1 MTLGRRRMMQ
11 PPPAVRRRPARVW
24 LLVLVALLALAGGVI
39 VGIALVRSGRLAGP
53 QTAGAAATQ
62 PAGSGGEEK
71 QLWTCGMHPQV
82 ILDHPG
88 ECPICHMKLTPLKKE
103 DQAKTAAKQGP
114 QQRKILYWRA
124 PMDPTYISDKPGK
137 SPMGMDLVPVYAD
150 EVSVGPTVRIDPVTR
165 QNMGIR
171 TIRVRRGPLVKT
183 IRTLGRVDYD
193 ERRVTYVDMK
203 YDGWI
208 EKLIVDQTGV
218 PVRRGEPLFEI
229 YSPKLYQSQEE
240 LVAALRG
247 RERLRET
254 PLPEAR
260 AEAQRLVDDAIK
272 QLRYLDLTEAQ
283 IEEIRRTRRSR
294 KSLAY
299 YSPATGIVVNKH
311 AQEGMYVKP
320 GMRLYT
326 IADLSHVWVYVDIYE
341 YQLPWVR
348 IGQKA
353 TMTLP
358 YIPGKQYEGRVT
370 YIYPYLEKQTRTIK
384 VRLEFANPGIELKP
398 DMYATVVLHAV
409 LDRQA
414 LLIPR
419 EAYIDSGRRRIAFVD
434 LDDGKF
440 EPRDI
445 QVGVETEE
453 GWVEVRYGLDEGERV
468 VISGQFL
475 LDAESKLRE
484 AVQKMLEPGK
494 IETTPAA
501 LPGGSESRP
510 GAASAP
516 ATQPAQPGGIPPDAK
531 YACPMETHPD
541 AEDPADRGPYFSREP
556 GRCPICG
563 MRLKPIDQ
571 LDWVKARKAAGG
583 SPIGYSC
590 PEHPHVL
597 ATEPGSCPRCGR
609 ALAPFKMMFTC
620 PNPEHAD
627 VISPQPGYCPRDHRA
642 LVPYRGV
649 WLSPE
654 LAAQNIP
661 PNPESAARARYHC
674 PLHPLV
680 HSDRP
685 ARCTI
690 CGRALV
696 PQTPATRPAPPAAGG
711 PYVCPMHPDERSDDP
726 QARCPI
732 CGMQLVPQAALPRPT
747 TVPAALRTAVN
758 FAMEHYLQI
767 QRLLAADTTEG
778 LDRQARGLA
787 EAADRLLADLR
798 RHPDEAPDQVRAAT
812 QELLAAAQR
821 LSGQPLDEARVTF
834 VRIGAAMEQ
843 LVDHIRPDRQRFET
857 IYIFHCPMTKGDWLQ
872 TTPEMKNPFYGR
884 AMLKCGELKSRR

>member
-1 MTLGRRRMMQ
+1 MI
-11 PPPAVRRRPARVW
+11 VRTTARSGPRAARPASLW
-24 LLVLVALLALAGGVI
+24 GMVLVVLLALAGGLLA
-39 VGIALVRSGRLAGP
+39 GIALVRAGWFDRLAGP
-53 QTAGAAATQ
+53 QPAAGQSAAAPQ
-62 PAGSGGEEK
+62 QEEK

-88 ECPICHMKLTPLKKE
+88 ECPICHMKLTPLKKDE
-103 DQAKTAAKQGP
+103 SAGAEKPEKGP

-150 EVSVGPTVRIDPVTR
+150 EVSVGPAVSIDPVTR

-171 TIRVRRGPLVKT
+171 TLAVRRGPLVKT

-193 ERRVTYVDMK
+193 EGLVSYVDMK

-208 EKLIVDQTGV
+208 EKLFVDQTGV
-218 PVRRGEPLFEI
+218 QVQRGQPLFEI
-229 YSPKLYQSQEE
+229 YSPKLYQAQEE

-247 RERLRET
+247 LERLRET
-254 PLPEAR
+254 PLPEAL
-260 AEAQRLVDDAIK
+260 AEAQRLVDDAVK
-272 QLRYLDLTEAQ
+272 QLLYLDLTEQQ
-283 IEEIRRTRRSR
+283 IEEVRRTRRSR
-294 KSLAY
+294 KSMTY
-299 YSPATGIVVNKH
+299 YSPASGIVVNKH

-341 YQLPWVR
+341 YQLPWVH

-384 VRLEFANPGIELKP
+384 VRLEFPNPGIELKP
-398 DMYATVVLHAV
+398 DMYATVVLYAE

-434 LDDGKF
+434 LGEGKF

-453 GWVEVRYGLDEGERV
+453 GWVEALYGLDEGERV

-484 AVQKMLEPGK
+484 AVQKMLEPDK

-501 LPGGSESRP
+501 LPGGIESRP
-510 GAASAP
+510 GTAVATTAP
-516 ATQPAQPGGIPPDAK
+516 ARAADAIPPDAK
-531 YACPMETHPD
+531 YACPMDTHPD
-541 AEDPADRGPYFSREP
+541 AEDPSQRGPYFSSKP
-556 GRCPICG
+556 GRCPVCG
-563 MRLKPIDQ
+563 MRLKPLEQ
-571 LDWVKARKAAGG
+571 LDWVQTLKAAGG

-597 ATEPGSCPRCGR
+597 ADQPGECPRCGTE
-609 ALAPFKMMFTC
+609 LAPFKMMFTC
-620 PNPEHAD
+620 PNPQHAD
-627 VISPQPGYCPRDHRA
+627 VISPQPGYCPRDHRK
-642 LVPYRGV
+642 LVPYRGI
-649 WLSPE
+649 WLAPE
-654 LAAQNIP
+654 LADKNVP
-661 PNPESAARARYHC
+661 PNPAPAEQARYHC

-690 CGRALV
+690 CGRELEPHGA
-696 PQTPATRPAPPAAGG
+696 ATQPVTPPAAGG
-711 PYVCPMHPDERSDDP
+711 PFVCPMHPDERSDKP

-732 CGMQLVPQAALPRPT
+732 CGMQMVALAALPRPT
-747 TVPAALRTAVN
+747 TVPAALRTGVD
-758 FAMEHYLQI
+758 FAMEHYLEL
-767 QRLLAADTTEG
+767 QRLLASDTTAG
-778 LDRQARGLA
+778 VARQARGLR
-787 EAADRLLADLR
+787 EAAERLLADLR
-798 RHPDEAPDQVRAAT
+798 RHPDEAPAALGDAARRLA
-812 QELLAAAQR
+812 EAAARMTGQR
-821 LSGQPLDEARVTF
+821 IDEDRVAF
-834 VRIGAAMEQ
+834 VEIGAAMEQ
-843 LVDHIRPDRQRFET
+843 IVALVRPDPRRFGK

-884 AMLKCGELKSRR
+884 AMLKCGELKETR